1 MPTLYF
7 SYSLPGGSLDIEE
20 PLNSP
25 YTITWN
31 VSRLLSQK
39 AAEHGYTYRY
49 VNLDSVAPI
58 TFDPLD
64 IVIGHLWD
72 APGSFM
78 QQALNA
84 DIRAKIIL
92 QPYSHYM
99 VSEGDVARYVDM
111 FSKADELLFITGRHW
126 FETMPAS
133 PFAALYPK
141 VTRIDMAVSSEVHP
155 YKKTTWNKQGQR
167 AICVIGNDIPVKG
180 FKNVA
185 ELARMAGIRLGHFGN
200 HRPGTFDHVPHMTYH
215 GGVLF
220 TPQTIEAVCAN
231 FDSLCV
237 LALSDANPTVLLEAA
252 AWGLRVY
259 CNTEAGYLPNQ
270 PFEEL
275 RLGDMKFNVE
285 KMREFQNMDE
295 YALRQDSK
303 KLRSVIERS
312 YNWDKFTEAVWSK
325 VSEYL

>member
-25 YTITWN
+25 YSISYN
-31 VSRLLSQK
+31 VGRMLRDK
-39 AAEHGYTYRY
+39 AALIGYDFAF
-49 VNLDSVAPI
+49 VNLDSVIPVAFAP
-58 TFDPLD
+58 DS
-64 IVIGHLWD
+64 VVVGHLWD

-92 QPYSHYM
+92 QPYSHKM

-111 FSKADELLFITGRHW
+111 FSKADDLLFITGRHW
-126 FETMPAS
+126 FETMPTS

-141 VTRIDMAVSSEVHP
+141 VTRIDMGLNTSLHP
-155 YKKTTWNKQGQR
+155 YLKTTWNNPGQR

-220 TPQTIEAVCAN
+220 TPQTIEAVCAQY
-231 FDSLCV
+231 DAIAV
-237 LALSDANPTVLLEAA
+237 IPESDACPTVLLEAA
-252 AWGLRVY
+252 SWGLAVY
-259 CNTEAGYLPNQ
+259 ASKTSGYLANT
-270 PFEEL
+270 PFHEL
-275 RLGDMKFNVE
+275 RNGDTAFNVSQ
-285 KMREFQNMDE
+285 MRAFQEMSE
-295 YALRQDSK
+295 YDLRRES
-303 KLRSVIERS
+303 LVTREVIERE
-312 YNWDKFTEAVWSK
+312 YNWDKFCDDVWQKVEA
-325 VSEYL
+325 YL